1 MPSRVATPDPRNAVA
16 FDLGRSLPDEQTCV
30 VVVEGGLDLA
40 GAPRLKWMLLE
51 AFEAGCS
58 QLVVDL
64 SRATIVDAT
73 AVGALVGVRNSIDDD
88 TRLAIACAQ
97 PQVLSVFQA
106 AGLDRAFRI
115 VPTVEA
121 ALANVRKQVARAG

>member
-1 MPSRVATPDPRNAVA
+1 MPSRAAIQDPPNPVA

-51 AFEAGCS
+51 AYEAGCS

-64 SRATIVDAT
+64 SRATLVDAA
-73 AVGALVGVRNSIDDD
+73 AVGALISVRSSMDGDA
-88 TRLAIACAQ
+88 RLAIACSQ
-97 PQVLSVFQA
+97 PRVL
-106 AGLDRAFRI
+106 RAFKASGMDRTFAI
-115 VPTVEA
+115 FATVDA
-121 ALANVRKQVARAG
+121 ARAHVRKQVAHAG

>member
-1 MPSRVATPDPRNAVA
+1 MPSRAAMHDPPTPIA

-64 SRATIVDAT
+64 SRATLVDAT
-73 AVGALVGVRNSIDDD
+73 AVGALVGVRGSIDVDA
-88 TRLAIACAQ
+88 RLAIVCAQ
-97 PQVLSVFQA
+97 PEVLEVFRT
-106 AGLDRAFRI
+106 AGLDHRFSIFA
-115 VPTVEA
+115 TMDA
-121 ALANVRKQVARAG
+121 ALAHVRQQVARD

>member
-1 MPSRVATPDPRNAVA
+1 MPSRAAIPNPPEVVE

-64 SRATIVDAT
+64 SRATLVDAT
-73 AVGALVGVRNSIDDD
+73 AVGALVGVKNSIHAD
-88 TRLAIACAQ
+88 TRLAIACSQ
-97 PQVLSVFQA
+97 PRLLRVFQIS
-106 AGLDRAFRI
+106 GMDRTFAIFA
-115 VPTVEA
+115 TVDA
-121 ALANVRKQVARAG
+121 ALAHVRKQVAHAG

>member
-1 MPSRVATPDPRNAVA
+1 MPSRAAIEDPPSPVA

-51 AFEAGCS
+51 AYEAGCS

-64 SRATIVDAT
+64 SRATLVDAT
-73 AVGALVGVRNSIDDD
+73 ALGALIGVRSSIEGDL
-88 TRLAIACAQ
+88 RLAIACSQ
-97 PQVLSVFQA
+97 PRLLSVFKA
-106 AGLDRAFRI
+106 SGINREFAIFANVD
-115 VPTVEA
+115 A
-121 ALANVRKQVARAG
+121 ALAHVRKQVIHAG